1 MQGFCRALL
10 DDPLL
15 SVVAFNY
22 APAWGKW
29 EDDVGVAIIGLAVA
43 GIIYW
48 G

>member
-1 MQGFCRALL
+1 VL

-15 SVVAFNY
+15 SVAAFDN
-22 APAWGKW
+22 APAWGKL